1 MGKYIETPGHTSGK
15 ASILIHEHGAER
27 LDRVTPGEFEIQYGR
42 GKAIIC
48 VVENP
53 LFDAA
58 ALAYSK
64 AEFLYFYTE
73 IPNRPKTWLAMDW
86 EKAHELAGLE
96 AGST

>member
-1 MGKYIETPGHTSGK
+1 MGKYIQTPGHIFGK
-15 ASILIHEHGAER
+15 ASVLIHEQGAER
-27 LDRVTPGEFEIQYGR
+27 LEGVRPNEFDLQR
-42 GKAIIC
+42 ALGKAIIC